1 MSRLSTEPGERLLSG
16 WGRTPVS
23 RATVHRPE
31 DAAGVESLLA
41 ARGPRGLIARG
52 LGRSYG
58 DAAQNAG
65 GAVLDMTSLAKV
77 RDIDVQGGRVTVDAG
92 HSLDSLISLVVPL
105 GWFPSVVPGTRYVTV
120 GGAIAADIHGKNHHV
135 EGSFARHV
143 ESFELLTAAG
153 ERRTVSAEGDPE
165 TFAATAGGMGL
176 TGVILAATLRLKPL
190 VTSWISVDTERA
202 SDLDDVLA
210 RMEAGD
216 RRYRYS
222 VAWIDCLARGAS
234 LGRSVLM
241 RGDHAPPEALSGRRA
256 GRPPTPPPA
265 VRLAAPPWVPGGLL
279 RHATV
284 AAFNEAYFR
293 RAPRAEQGRLESL
306 QSFFFPLDVVR
317 GWNRIY
323 GPRGFVQYQFVVPLG
338 REDALRRAIE
348 LLSGAGVG
356 SFLAVLKRFGEF
368 AGGPL
373 AFPIGGLTLALDI
386 PAAIDGLP
394 ALLDKLDE
402 VVAEA
407 GGRVYLAK
415 DSRLRPDVLAA
426 MYPRLDEFEATRAKL
441 DPDGA
446 LRSDLARRLA
456 VGAPA
461 RRTAQPAA
469 TR

>member
-1 MSRLSTEPGERLLSG
+1 
-16 WGRTPVS
+16 VS
-23 RATVHRPE
+23 RATVHHPGSTA
-31 DAAGVESLLA
+31 DIESLLA
-41 ARGPRGLIARG
+41 AAGARGLIARG

-65 GAVLDMTSLAKV
+65 GGVLDMTALARV

-92 HSLDSLISLVVPL
+92 HSLDSLISLLVPL
-105 GWFPSVVPGTRYVTV
+105 GWFPSVVPGTRYITV

-135 EGSFARHV
+135 DGSFTRHV
-143 ESFELLTAAG
+143 ESFELLTPAG
-153 ERRTVSAEGDPE
+153 ERRTVSAQGDPE
-165 TFAATAGGMGL
+165 AFAATAGGMGL
-176 TGVILAATLRLKPL
+176 TGVILAATLRLEPL
-190 VTSWISVDTERA
+190 QTSWISVDTERA

-216 RRYRYS
+216 HRYRYS
-222 VAWIDCLARGAS
+222 VAWIDCLARGAQ

-241 RGDHAPPEALSGRRA
+241 RGDHATPEQLPQRRRDRPLS
-256 GRPPTPPPA
+256 PPA
-265 VRLAAPPWVPGGLL
+265 AARLAAPPWVPGGLL

-293 RAPRAEQGRLESL
+293 RAPRVECGRLESL

-338 REDALRRAIE
+338 GEDALRRVIE

-356 SFLAVLKRFGEF
+356 SFLAVLKRFGES

-373 AFPIGGLTLALDI
+373 AFPLQGLTLALDI
-386 PAAIDGLP
+386 PAAVPGLGP
-394 ALLDKLDE
+394 LLDRLDE
-402 VVAEA
+402 VVAES

-426 MYPRLDEFEATRAKL
+426 MYPRLAEFEATRAKL
-441 DPDGA
+441 DPGGV

-461 RRTAQPAA
+461 RDTARAA
-469 TR
+469 AAR